1 MRSASRGFQNLAFI
15 YQTDVNHM
23 KLTLMIKFD
32 TQDFIS
38 LHFDAKKTME
48 LRNYI
53 LA

>member
-32 TQDFIS
+32 TQDFIF
-38 LHFDAKKTME
+38 LHFDAKNPME
-48 LRNYI
+48 LWNYI